1 MVAIPTATTL
11 PATASAASPSAPVDA
26 VVVSLRL
33 ARAVQQGERTDNIT
47 TLRSL
52 AAGLSADLAAAIAAG
67 DVAALQRIVLPAVQA
82 DPSLGTWLGQ
92 PGVGDWLTGYLQR
105 LRIELT
111 GNSTPTSQPNPS
123 PSESELIDDDPI
135 L

>member
-1 MVAIPTATTL
+1 MRIIVLLLLTCFGSVRAE
-11 PATASAASPSAPVDA
+11 
-26 VVVSLRL
+26 VSYR
-33 ARAVQQGERTDNIT
+33 
-47 TLRSL
+47 
-52 AAGLSADLAAAIAAG
+52 LSADLAAAIAAG

-105 LRIELT
+105 LRVELVGT
-111 GNSTPTSQPNPS
+111 EPATVEPAAPPAETEPA
-123 PSESELIDDDPI
+123 DDDPI

>member
-1 MVAIPTATTL
+1 M
-11 PATASAASPSAPVDA
+11 
-26 VVVSLRL
+26 SLRL
-33 ARAVQQGERTDNIT
+33 ARAIQQGERADDAAG
-47 TLRSL
+47 LRSL

-82 DPSLGTWLGQ
+82 DPSLGNWLGQ

-105 LRIELT
+105 LRVELVGT
-111 GNSTPTSQPNPS
+111 EPATVEPAAPPAETEPA
-123 PSESELIDDDPI
+123 DDDPI